1 MSTRA
6 GTGRLA
12 DLASKLPAGPILWPL
27 IGLIVVNG
35 VVSGA
40 GGWKILWW
48 AAAFLDFVLLVFL
61 AEGVAARI
69 PGRHTRLYERTLAVL
84 FPVLLLL
91 AWELLVSAG
100 ILNPNWFP
108 PPSHI
113 VKALWDLIS
122 KFDTSTNTSL
132 FGRPWLLPQAL
143 SGKDHLTVGRLV
155 GESQLYYTLM
165 RVFVGFV
172 IGAFPGILLGVAM
185 GMSRTVRS
193 MIDATLSAFYVL
205 PKIAIFPI
213 MMLVFPNPFGEGPKI
228 AVVALSV
235 FFVVTINTMVG
246 VRDIDPVYLEAGKNY
261 GARGF
266 QMFRHVILPGSMPVI
281 FGGLRIAL
289 GTALIVIIAVEFVR
303 AQHGVGYLTYY
314 YWQILAPEKMYAAL
328 VVVMVLG
335 VLLTWLLRWIE
346 RLVMPWRREER
357 RKPRRDIIQEDI

>member
-1 MSTRA
+1 MSSRERGRVGGVVARLPETR
-6 GTGRLA
+6 
-12 DLASKLPAGPILWPL
+12 ILWPL
-27 IGLIVVNG
+27 VGLAAVNLFLSL
-35 VVSGA
+35 V
-40 GGWKILWW
+40 GGWKLLWW
-48 AAAFLDFVLLVFL
+48 AGGLVDFVLVVLL
-61 AEGVAARI
+61 AEGIAAHI
-69 PGRHTRLYERTLAVL
+69 PGRRTRLYERTLAVG

-91 AWELLVSAG
+91 AWELLVRAG

-108 PPSHI
+108 PPSQI
-113 VKALWDLIS
+113 IKALWDLTT
-122 KFDTSTNTSL
+122 KFDTVTNTSL

-143 SGKDHLTVGRLV
+143 ADKDHLTVGSLI

-172 IGAFPGILLGVAM
+172 IGVVPGVLLGVAM
-185 GMSRTVRS
+185 GISRTVRS

-246 VRDIDPVYLEAGKNY
+246 VRDIDPVYLEAARNY
-261 GARGF
+261 GAKGLK
-266 QMFRHVILPGSMPVI
+266 MFRHVILPGAMPVV

-335 VLLTWLLRWIE
+335 VLLTWILRWVE
-346 RLVMPWRREER
+346 RLVIPWRREER
-357 RKPRRDIIQEDI
+357 GRDRTST